1 MIRTSNPAVLILALS
16 QPATAA
22 SLLET
27 FSTDSMEAGFVSSG
41 IPGSWAC
48 GEVTSGPLGGEQDTT
63 ACGTGL
69 TANYINNAADFLK
82 LPEFDLV
89 SVPEPFLKFSHW
101 WEIAAGDEAV
111 VEHQLTDGTW
121 EQLELVYGYP
131 DGFDYLTGDG
141 GWVDTW
147 VDLTGISD
155 TSDLR
160 LVLRSN
166 QGVTGAGW
174 FVDNLEVWD
183 GDIVPP
189 ILNNLSDLPDT
200 EVVTQPYPVMVTA
213 LDNRQLDSVVLNYVI
228 DGNSIFSQ
236 GMSDVGGGSFQ
247 GQIPAQDPDT
257 SVQYWVEAQDGT
269 HSSLAPLVGTNSFR
283 VRLPAPEALSGP
295 DEVIHDDTVWLDWQ
309 MPVSIHPLFYYG
321 VYRSGEWLLDAYE
334 PFVQVDLLGDGQD
347 IFTVAGSY
355 ELPSGEIVEGDHS
368 DSWRVNSAV
377 PVILSADPSLVYQG
391 DTVHLV
397 VVGTNMLFVQDDVEV
412 TIDSNIEILAVEVD
426 NVDRALITMYVP
438 SDAQIG
444 PRSLYVYS
452 GDSNA
457 LLPEAFSV
465 VSGDD
470 LPRIE
475 EIIPK
480 GLRQGQ
486 SDSVEFYLSTA
497 LSAEPLVDLGPG
509 VLVESVEWT
518 APDRVT
524 AVVSVD
530 PKAPLG
536 DRSAVLDDGIRAITG
551 AEFDVRDQIIETVG
565 CRVAPNGRQ
574 RGVWSLI
581 ALCLATIVRRQT
593 APQ

>member
-1 MIRTSNPAVLILALS
+1 
-16 QPATAA
+16 
-22 SLLET
+22 
-27 FSTDSMEAGFVSSG
+27 
-41 IPGSWAC
+41 
-48 GEVTSGPLGGEQDTT
+48 
-63 ACGTGL
+63 
-69 TANYINNAADFLK
+69 
-82 LPEFDLV
+82 
-89 SVPEPFLKFSHW
+89 
-101 WEIAAGDEAV
+101 
-111 VEHQLTDGTW
+111 
-121 EQLELVYGYP
+121 
-131 DGFDYLTGDG
+131 
-141 GWVDTW
+141 
-147 VDLTGISD
+147 
-155 TSDLR
+155 
-160 LVLRSN
+160 
-166 QGVTGAGW
+166 
-174 FVDNLEVWD
+174 
-183 GDIVPP
+183 
-189 ILNNLSDLPDT
+189 
-200 EVVTQPYPVMVTA
+200 
-213 LDNRQLDSVVLNYVI
+213 
-228 DGNSIFSQ
+228 
-236 GMSDVGGGSFQ
+236 
-247 GQIPAQDPDT
+247 
-257 SVQYWVEAQDGT
+257 
-269 HSSLAPLVGTNSFR
+269 
-283 VRLPAPEALSGP
+283 LSGP